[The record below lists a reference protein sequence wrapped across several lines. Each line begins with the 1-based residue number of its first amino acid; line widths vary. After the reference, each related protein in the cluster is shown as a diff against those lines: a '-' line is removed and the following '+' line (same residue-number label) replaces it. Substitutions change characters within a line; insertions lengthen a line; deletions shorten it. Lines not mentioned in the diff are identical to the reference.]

1 MKQQM
6 KIVSFSVI
14 ATVLVLASL
23 LFLNVGR
30 ENSPT
35 DSELSFELD
44 PNDSKQGQ
52 SAEAQNPTSKR
63 EGLAGIL
70 VQDPLSFK
78 FKLQQRKALLDLV
91 DPDSVTISDTNQSLV
106 RLRKGFEGISD
117 IEYHRGDSWS
127 AVHSVIAELVPFNGN
142 ESLQLSIERHID
154 GKEVPIYQFQQK
166 VSGIDV
172 EGAIL
177 EIKVEEGTG
186 RIVDVYSSLVP
197 DKQLP
202 QPNLGS
208 IEAINIAKHRALE
221 MGIEAS
227 NHSEPRLTYVRTPNK
242 DSVDL
247 YWKFS
252 INSKEAYVN
261 AQDGSVSIKAFQ
273 LSSVNICNNLQ
284 QVVPR
289 GGHPECSE
297 DQIGAILNPKAVFIE
312 GQSM

>member
-1 MKQQM
+1 M
-6 KIVSFSVI
+6 KIVLFTVV
-14 ATVLVLASL
+14 ATVVILASF
-23 LFLNVGR
+23 LFLNVGK
-30 ENSPT
+30 ENSPA

-44 PNDSKQGQ
+44 PDDSKQRQ
-52 SAEAQNPTSKR
+52 SAEAQNPTSKT
-63 EGLAGIL
+63 EELAGIL
-70 VQDPLSFK
+70 LQDPLSFK

-142 ESLQLSIERHID
+142 ESLQLTMERHMD
-154 GKEVPIYQFQQK
+154 GKEVPTYQFRQK
-166 VSGIDV
+166 VNGIDV

-177 EIKVEEGTG
+177 EIKVEEETG
-186 RIVDVYSSLVP
+186 RIADVYSSLVP

-242 DSVDL
+242 DRVDL
-247 YWKFS
+247 YWRFS
-252 INSKEAYVN
+252 IDSKDAYVN
-261 AQDGSVSIKAFQ
+261 AQDGSVSIKPFQ
-273 LSSVNICNNLQ
+273 L
-284 QVVPR
+284 
-289 GGHPECSE
+289 
-297 DQIGAILNPKAVFIE
+297 
-312 GQSM
+312 